1 ARGDVRAEWAEFGKA
16 GIKVAEGVYVVV
28 GYSPSNVILI
38 QGARG
43 SIIVDTAT
51 DPVAARAIRTAFGDL
66 LRQPVR
72 AIIYTHSHP
81 DHTGGA
87 RVFAGTDHPENLS
100 HQRLPDAGPQ
110 HGPAGRGCRHR
121 LATG

>member
-38 QGARG
+38 QGDGG

-66 LRQPVR
+66 LRAPVR
-72 AIIYTHSHP
+72 AIVYTHSHP

-87 RVFAGTDHPENLS
+87 RVFAGTDRPEIVS
-100 HQRLPDAGPQ
+100 HQRL
-110 HGPAGRGCRHR
+110 GPARP
-121 LATG
+121 ATPPPPPHP